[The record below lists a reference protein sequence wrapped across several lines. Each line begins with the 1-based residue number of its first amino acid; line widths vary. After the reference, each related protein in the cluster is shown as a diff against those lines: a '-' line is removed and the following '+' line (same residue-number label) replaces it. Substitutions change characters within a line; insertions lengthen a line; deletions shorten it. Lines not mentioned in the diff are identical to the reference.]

1 MNVLIFF
8 PNNPSAFSI
17 SVRLL
22 ETGHSVALYCPTQN
36 DLFKTGTLKK
46 ELQIVSDEQDVFRGK
61 IDDRFTIHT
70 GQDFE
75 IYSIIGM
82 EILQILPS
90 HWYWSACTTV
100 QSHTDQCATQY
111 YVFAAELLF
120 FQIEG
125 F

>member
-22 ETGHSVALYCPTQN
+22 ETGHSVALFCPSPI
-36 DLFKTGTLKK
+36 DLLRTGTLTK
-46 ELQIVSDEQDVFRGK
+46 ELQIVSEEQDVFRGK

-82 EILQILPS
+82 LI
-90 HWYWSACTTV
+90 
-100 QSHTDQCATQY
+100 
-111 YVFAAELLF
+111 
-120 FQIEG
+120 
-125 F
+125 